1 MNFVMAV
8 KMALQN
14 VKANKMRSF
23 LTMLGIII
31 GVSAVICMVS
41 LVNGATKSVTDSIS
55 SMGSNLLTVNIMS
68 DDNSL
73 TYDKAKAMADLKGIA
88 VSSPAVSGSITAKY
102 GTTEYDTTLMGVDSS
117 YLSLKGYTLS
127 DGRFIVPLDYA
138 NRNKVAV
145 LGTDVIEELF
155 GTTDSAIVNPI
166 NQKIEISG
174 VTYTVVGTLESK
186 GSSGNQSNDDM
197 ILIPLS
203 TAQRLLQSTSIST
216 VYLQA
221 ESTESVDMAEY
232 QAKQYLNKL
241 FPDGIDTSDNSNDY
255 YRIFNQTS
263 LLETISEVTGTMSL
277 MLGGIAGI
285 SLIVGGIGIM
295 NIMLVSVTER
305 TREIGIRKAIGAKR
319 SAILMQFLIESSVV
333 SSLGG
338 IIGVIAG
345 IIFALVLGQVLSME
359 TSTPLY
365 IVAVSFGFS
374 VGIGIFFGAYPAN
387 KAAKLKPVDALRAD

>member
-1 MNFVMAV
+1 MNFIMAV

-14 VKANKMRSF
+14 IRANKMRSF

-68 DDNSL
+68 DNNKL
-73 TYDKAKAMADLKGIA
+73 TYDEAKSMEDLQGVKTSTP
-88 VSSPAVSGSITAKY
+88 VVSGSVTSKY
-102 GTTEYDTTLMGVDSS
+102 GTTEYDTTAYGVDSS
-117 YLSLKGYTLS
+117 YLDLKGYTLS
-127 DGRFIVPLDYA
+127 EGRFIVPLDYT

-145 LGTDVIEELF
+145 LGADVISELF
-155 GTTDSAIVNPI
+155 GTTDSAIVDPV
-166 NQKIEISG
+166 NQQIEISG
-174 VTYTVVGTLESK
+174 VTYTVIGTLESK

-197 ILIPLS
+197 IIIPLT

-221 ESTESVDMAEY
+221 QNAESVDMAQYE
-232 QAKQYLNKL
+232 AKQYLNKL
-241 FPDGIDTSDNSNDY
+241 FPDGINTSDSSNDD

-285 SLIVGGIGIM
+285 SLVVGGIGIM

-319 SAILMQFLIESSVV
+319 SAILLQFLIESSVV

-338 IIGVIAG
+338 IIGVILG
-345 IIFALVLGQVLSME
+345 ILIALTLGKVLSMDAA
-359 TSTPLY
+359 TPLY
-365 IVAVSFGFS
+365 IIIIAFGFS
-374 VGIGIFFGAYPAN
+374 VGIGVFFGAYPAN
-387 KAAKLKPVDALRAD
+387 KAAKLKPVDALRAE